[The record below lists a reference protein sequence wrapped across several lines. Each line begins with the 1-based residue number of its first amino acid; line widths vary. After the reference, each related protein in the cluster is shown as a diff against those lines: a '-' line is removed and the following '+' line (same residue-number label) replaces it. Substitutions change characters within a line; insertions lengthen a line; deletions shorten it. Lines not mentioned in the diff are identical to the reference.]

1 MLVSLGKPSL
11 RPIVEVQPQD
21 RRQRGGMSLLNTRVY
36 FVYEPV
42 EHDCAELGLNAA
54 QQLQLE
60 EVLTEAICAPVAG
73 THAVET
79 GVAAER
85 YTEMRV
91 FTTTP
96 THTNT
101 EGHTLTGGGTK
112 A

>member
-1 MLVSLGKPSL
+1 M
-11 RPIVEVQPQD
+11 
-21 RRQRGGMSLLNTRVY
+21 LNTRVY

-42 EHDCAELGLNAA
+42 EHDRAELGLNAA

-73 THAVET
+73 THAAET

-96 THTNT
+96 TQTHKHRRTHT
-101 EGHTLTGGGTK
+101 HRRRDQSLTDEK
-112 A
+112 QLRLFNC

>member
-1 MLVSLGKPSL
+1 M
-11 RPIVEVQPQD
+11 
-21 RRQRGGMSLLNTRVY
+21 LNTRVY

-42 EHDCAELGLNAA
+42 EHDRAELGLNAA

-96 THTNT
+96 THTHKHRRT
-101 EGHTLTGGGTK
+101 HTHRRRDQSLTDEK
-112 A
+112 QLHLFNY